1 MWLTI
6 KKYAFR
12 FINKCLC
19 ISDMITIFNTKVFK
33 LTICSQL
40 FKNILFNLN
49 FVLYQKLSNFL
60 YQVNYKHSK

>member
-6 KKYAFR
+6 KKYA

-33 LTICSQL
+33 LTICIQL